1 MGSTD
6 DLLLLLVFLAWS
18 AMIAVSAHRR
28 VRNMVL
34 ASAGAAGVASGS
46 FVALLGLTTPAENRQ
61 IEQLALF
68 FVLGLFASLVIAVL
82 TWIVMKLGGWLP
94 RPDDADT
101 RGH

>member
-18 AMIAVSAHRR
+18 AMVAVSAHRR

-46 FVALLGLTTPAENRQ
+46 FVVLLGLTTPAENRQ
-61 IEQLALF
+61 IEQLVLF
-68 FVLGLFASLVIAVL
+68 FMLGLFASLVIAVL
-82 TWIVMKLGGWLP
+82 TWVVMKLGGWLP
-94 RPDDADT
+94 RHDDADPH
-101 RGH
+101 GH